1 MKTLSGYRNK
11 VVSSMQHHYCL
22 SRTKQ
27 AFVLSNVSS
36 SLPYFTN
43 NFKIKFQIH
52 LKKKFNITYFIIWRE
67 EMVHGVDKNAD
78 VWLDSR

>member
-1 MKTLSGYRNK
+1 
-11 VVSSMQHHYCL
+11 MQHHYCL